1 MQSLSTK
8 LSPLHLELPKV
19 NSFHPSDEDLLAI
32 RQYLANY
39 FANKLVKQVDK
50 AVEENDITDEK
61 LKSWLNEKA

>member
-8 LSPLHLELPKV
+8 LSPLQLELLKV
-19 NSFHPSDEDLLAI
+19 YSFHPSEEDLLAI